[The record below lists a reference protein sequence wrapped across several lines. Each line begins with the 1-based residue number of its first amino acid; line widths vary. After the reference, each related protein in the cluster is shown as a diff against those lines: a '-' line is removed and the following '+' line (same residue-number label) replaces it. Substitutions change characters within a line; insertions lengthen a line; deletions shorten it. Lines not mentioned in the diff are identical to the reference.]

1 MRDPLPASRGI
12 QMQLHAARLFP
23 KYANGFDK
31 VDPDANPWRNSLF
44 VFVAWGEFGNL
55 GCKTVKGD
63 TYSRLLARTT

>member
-31 VDPDANPWRNSLF
+31 VDPDANP
-44 VFVAWGEFGNL
+44 
-55 GCKTVKGD
+55 
-63 TYSRLLARTT
+63 